1 MESLARWTRYFSVS
15 QSVNGVSGLV
25 IIPKGR
31 HEAGRKDRRSF
42 STEEFKEDRAETTT
56 PTTRRRRAREK
67 TYLHLHWRAQIVG
80 KKRESNKG
88 GEQVPGGRGRTLSR
102 REIDFYTGVF
112 SPLPR
117 IYTAIQRNYPYP
129 LLSYLWVPNKTRRE
143 LISSFFFLRLT
154 YGKTIKT
161 TIVLSFFGNF
171 V

>member
-56 PTTRRRRAREK
+56 TTRRRRAREK

-88 GEQVPGGRGRTLSR
+88 GEQVPGGGGGELYHAVKSIFIPAFFPPFL
-102 REIDFYTGVF
+102 EFI
-112 SPLPR
+112 PR
-117 IYTAIQRNYPYP
+117 YNGIIRILYYRIFEYRIK
-129 LLSYLWVPNKTRRE
+129 LGESWFRV
-143 LISSFFFLRLT
+143 FFFFAT
-154 YGKTIKT
+154 HGKTIKT
-161 TIVLSFFGNF
+161 PIVLSFFGNF